1 MVSDRSQNSSGGN
14 IENLYFLIVVLPMI
28 QYIPQDLWLS
38 IVQYGICGITELS
51 SFSLVSKRFRILFFQ
66 EKWISVITSR
76 NFIRSFRQF
85 LSPIHHNE
93 ESLQDYVITKTLS
106 LFSRFKYCVSGAF
119 ALAVILGQN
128 ITETPWGLTVVDIY
142 ISISRQDFS
151 RQRFRD
157 QIKGWWNDVNR
168 FIRCKMG
175 NIIFGRP
182 HRLRQWI
189 PTITENHHILAM
201 VIFDIVG
208 HEDKDT
214 RSFRFFVLNS
224 RFHATPHEFCES
236 KSAFTFLSNSISVDD
251 SGACWTQI
259 GYPTS
264 IINKSGPYST
274 WFLSEWELEWVLWQ
288 KQRDHSLEEVRR
300 DYIERRKL
308 IPSVREERLTQINR
322 GFTVTGFIPRAKFS
336 FYKKAFL

>member
-1 MVSDRSQNSSGGN
+1 MVSDRSQNLSGDKT
-14 IENLYFLIVVLPMI
+14 ENLYFLILVLPMI

-51 SFSLVSKRFRILFFQ
+51 SFSLVSKRFRNLFFQ

-106 LFSRFKYCVSGAF
+106 LFSQYKYCVSGAF

-189 PTITENHHILAM
+189 PTITENHHIMVL